1 MPTCPAELN
10 SLSLM
15 VQRLLDAELLL
26 DTEAAALLT
35 ETRTA
40 CRALE
45 EGDAEAARQHV
56 EQVARFV
63 ERLVA
68 TEALDLADGRAVIET
83 ARRILAGDSH

>member
-1 MPTCPAELN
+1 MLTRQAEIN

-35 ETRTA
+35 ETGAA

-45 EGDAEAARQHV
+45 AGDTETARGHV
-56 EQVARFV
+56 ERVARFV
-63 ERLVA
+63 EALVA
-68 TEALDLADGRAVIET
+68 TQALERADGRAVIET
-83 ARRILAGDSH
+83 ARRILTGGTH

>member
-1 MPTCPAELN
+1 MPTCPAEIN
-10 SLSLM
+10 RLSLM

-35 ETRTA
+35 ETRAA
-40 CRALE
+40 CRSVE
-45 EGDAEAARQHV
+45 EGDAAAARRHV

-68 TEALDLADGRAVIET
+68 TGALERGDGRAVIET
-83 ARRILAGDSH
+83 ARRILAGDTH

>member
-1 MPTCPAELN
+1 MPIRTAEIN

-26 DTEAAALLT
+26 DTEGAALLT
-35 ETRTA
+35 ETRAA
-40 CRALE
+40 CRSLE
-45 EGDAEAARQHV
+45 AGDAAAARQHI

-68 TEALDLADGRAVIET
+68 TGALELAGGRAVIET
-83 ARRILAGDSH
+83 ARRILAGDDH